1 VRRSRPPTVAVV
13 DQAPVGPSGVMSIHN
28 EQQQIFKKSA
38 KRKERFVFVFFFFS
52 ALLQECAKAS
62 KVLQESKQL

>member
-52 ALLQECAKAS
+52 ALQECAKAS